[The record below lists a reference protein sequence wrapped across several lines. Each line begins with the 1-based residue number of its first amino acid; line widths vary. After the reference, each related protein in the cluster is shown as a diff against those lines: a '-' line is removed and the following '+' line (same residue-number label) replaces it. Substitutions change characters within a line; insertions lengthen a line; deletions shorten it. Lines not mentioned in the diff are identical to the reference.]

1 MLTNTSEYAMI
12 KISVTTTSG
21 AVPIAGAT
29 VTVSYNTVPGMN
41 AIEKQIMKTDKN
53 GNTEIFKMPIKRA
66 IIGDRRVDFPR
77 RAECNVEIKA
87 EGYVTTRA
95 RAVHLF
101 PDVTVMSSFDLI
113 PSTTFNK
120 LEA

>member
-21 AVPIAGAT
+21 AVPISDAT
-29 VTVSYNTVPGMN
+29 VTVSYNTVPGMTKV
-41 AIEKQIMKTDKN
+41 EEEVMKTDKN
-53 GNTEIFKMPIKRA
+53 GNTGIFRIPIKRA
-66 IIGDRRVDFPR
+66 IIGGRQVDFPR

-95 RAVHLF
+95 KSVHLF
-101 PDVTVMSSFDLI
+101 PDVTVISSFDLV
-113 PSTTFNK
+113 PSASFNK
-120 LEA
+120 LDA